1 MLKKRK
7 MKHPIYVTKPF
18 LGELNEYNKILE
30 EIWNNKILTNRGMFV
45 KKFEEQ
51 FSQKFNSKYFLTFM
65 SGTMALNASIMALK
79 IKGEII
85 TSPFTWIATIS
96 AIKLSNCVPVFGD
109 IDNETLNLDVSTI
122 EKYITS
128 KTRAI
133 IPVHS
138 FGNPCEIDEI
148 QDLADKYK
156 LKVIY
161 DAAHAV
167 GSKYNNKNI
176 LNYGDISATSFHAT
190 KLLNTGGEGGGCITN
205 SIEIADKLKRIQFFG
220 YNEEKN
226 DILLDGMNG
235 KLNEL
240 QSGVGIINLKHFDKI
255 LVDRKEKYKIYYD
268 NLKKN
273 KKLRFQKLKT
283 GEPNFSYFPII
294 FDTENE
300 LLKISQ
306 ILNQE
311 NIFPRRYFYPSVNKF
326 NKIIEPQKRRLS
338 ESIAKRILCLP
349 LYFDLD
355 IKIIIKVIKLINR
368 YL

>member
-1 MLKKRK
+1 MVKKIK
-7 MKHPIYVTKPF
+7 TNHPVYVTKPF
-18 LGELNEYNKILE
+18 LGNLNDYNQILE
-30 EIWNNKILTNRGMFV
+30 EIWDNKILTNRGKFV
-45 KKFEEQ
+45 NEFEE
-51 FSQKFNSKYFLTFM
+51 KFILKFLCKHFLTFM

-96 AIKLSNCVPVFGD
+96 AIKLSNCIPVFGD
-109 IDNETLNLDVSTI
+109 INCETLNLDASKI

-128 KTRAI
+128 KTCAI
-133 IPVHS
+133 MPVHV
-138 FGNPCEIDEI
+138 FGNPCEINEI
-148 QDLADKYK
+148 QELANKYN

-167 GSKYNNKNI
+167 GSKYKNKSI

-205 SIEIADKLKRIQFFG
+205 SKNIAKRLKRIQFFG
-220 YNEEKN
+220 YNEDKT

-240 QSGVGIINLKHFDKI
+240 QSGVGIINLIHFDKI
-255 LVDRKEKYKIYYD
+255 INDRKIKYKIYYD
-268 NLKKN
+268 NLVKN
-273 KKLRFQKLKT
+273 KKLSFQKLKT
-283 GEPNFSYFPII
+283 GETNFSYFPII
-294 FDTENE
+294 FKTENE
-300 LLKISQ
+300 LLKIVQ
-306 ILNQE
+306 LLNQE

-326 NKIIEPQKRRLS
+326 NKIIETQKRELS

-355 IKIIIKVIKLINR
+355 VKIIIKVIQIINKN
-368 YL
+368 L

>member
-1 MLKKRK
+1 MIKKIK
-7 MKHPIYVTKPF
+7 TNTPIYVTKPF
-18 LGELNEYNKILE
+18 LGDLSEYNEILE
-30 EIWNNKILTNRGMFV
+30 EIWDNKILTNRGKFV
-45 KKFEEQ
+45 KEFEKKF
-51 FSQKFNSKYFLTFM
+51 SLKFNCDHFLTFM
-65 SGTMALNASIMALK
+65 SGTMALNASIMALS

-96 AIKLSNCVPVFGD
+96 AIKLSNCKPVFGD
-109 IDNETLNLDVSTI
+109 IDDKTLNLDVSTI

-133 IPVHS
+133 MPVHV
-138 FGNPCEIDEI
+138 FGNPCEINEI
-148 QDLADKYK
+148 QELADKYK

-167 GSKYNNKNI
+167 GSKYENNSI

-205 SIEIADKLKRIQFFG
+205 RKDIAENLKRIQFFG
-220 YNEEKN
+220 YNEDKS
-226 DILLDGMNG
+226 DISLDGMNG

-240 QSGVGIINLKHFDKI
+240 QSGVGIINLKHFEKI
-255 LVDRKEKYKIYYD
+255 IKDRKIKYKIYYD
-268 NLKKN
+268 NLVKN
-273 KKLRFQKLKT
+273 KKIRFQKLKT
-283 GEPNFSYFPII
+283 GETNFSYFPII
-294 FDTENE
+294 FKTENE
-300 LLKISQ
+300 LLKIVQ

-326 NKIIEPQKRRLS
+326 SKIIETQKRKLS

-349 LYFDLD
+349 MYFDLD
-355 IKIIIKVIKLINR
+355 IKVIIKVIQLIDR
-368 YL
+368 SL